1 MCDFFVFDLVSLRQ
15 CLWMLRHT
23 VLSSGSDLRGVLS
36 RSWAAQPMQVLPGRV
51 CGSPEW
57 KRHAQVGYSVYDL
70 RITVSCRLTRLT
82 LTWHHQGAPM
92 AASCQ
97 GFPRTKVHVTELRNR
112 LLGKSLIC
120 LHHICCVSLG
130 WNQNGLFII
139 ASYLSYYY
147 YYINLRYCQVPH
159 CGTIDG
165 ICSSYIMDHYFN
177 NIHNTLE
184 SLWFRWDPGQI
195 TAQLP
200 LLCYDLTFT
209 FLVLRGVTE
218 GVTLLL
224 LALQTGLLDM
234 QALQRTFLLS
244 IILFIVVTSTLQ
256 SMIEIT
262 DPIILALGA
271 SRNR

>member
-1 MCDFFVFDLVSLRQ
+1 MD
-15 CLWMLRHT
+15 
-23 VLSSGSDLRGVLS
+23 
-36 RSWAAQPMQVLPGRV
+36 
-51 CGSPEW
+51 
-57 KRHAQVGYSVYDL
+57 
-70 RITVSCRLTRLT
+70 
-82 LTWHHQGAPM
+82 
-92 AASCQ
+92 
-97 GFPRTKVHVTELRNR
+97 
-112 LLGKSLIC
+112 
-120 LHHICCVSLG
+120 
-130 WNQNGLFII
+130 
-139 ASYLSYYY
+139 
-147 YYINLRYCQVPH
+147 PH
-159 CGTIDG
+159 
-165 ICSSYIMDHYFN
+165 
-177 NIHNTLE
+177 
-184 SLWFRWDPGQI
+184 I
-195 TAQLP
+195 TAQCAAQIP